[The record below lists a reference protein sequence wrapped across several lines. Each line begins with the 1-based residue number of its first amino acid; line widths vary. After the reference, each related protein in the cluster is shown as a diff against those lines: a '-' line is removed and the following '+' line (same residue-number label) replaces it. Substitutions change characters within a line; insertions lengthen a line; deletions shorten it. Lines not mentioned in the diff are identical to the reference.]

1 MTTDNNLVLGDDHP
15 IFSQEVTDE
24 ITSDETISES
34 TTDQEDE
41 SQYLVTLDRRNFE
54 ANLRELLTKEPE
66 LRNIYNRDVGNN
78 AARRYQPRIKEL
90 EDHVATYQ
98 QLFHREQFSKLTPE
112 EVNEK
117 FQSDPEFARAY
128 TAATHFNGQE
138 PDTKV
143 DGQAIANQVAFST
156 RSILSS
162 AMRQGLTESDIKEL
176 GEAIIA
182 GKYDN
187 DETGQPLQATQWHE
201 MLDNLQADVTDRIV
215 NKRVGSN
222 NPTVEI
228 TSPNTQHA
236 DTARPDMSASGSR
249 GVRQTQITMRN
260 FLALPIEEQF
270 KMFPNEGDIE
280 KAVADGRIIVEG
292 LER

>member
-34 TTDQEDE
+34 TTDQGDE

-90 EDHVATYQ
+90 EGHVETYQ
-98 QLFHREQFSKLTPE
+98 KLLRRESFSKLSEE

-117 FQSDPEFARAY
+117 FKTDPEFAKSYAD
-128 TAATHFNGQE
+128 AVHFDGQE
-138 PDTKV
+138 PSTTV

-156 RSILSS
+156 RSILTS
-162 AMRQGLTESDIKEL
+162 AMR
-176 GEAIIA
+176 
-182 GKYDN
+182 
-187 DETGQPLQATQWHE
+187 
-201 MLDNLQADVTDRIV
+201 
-215 NKRVGSN
+215 
-222 NPTVEI
+222 
-228 TSPNTQHA
+228 
-236 DTARPDMSASGSR
+236 
-249 GVRQTQITMRN
+249 
-260 FLALPIEEQF
+260 
-270 KMFPNEGDIE
+270 
-280 KAVADGRIIVEG
+280 
-292 LER
+292 